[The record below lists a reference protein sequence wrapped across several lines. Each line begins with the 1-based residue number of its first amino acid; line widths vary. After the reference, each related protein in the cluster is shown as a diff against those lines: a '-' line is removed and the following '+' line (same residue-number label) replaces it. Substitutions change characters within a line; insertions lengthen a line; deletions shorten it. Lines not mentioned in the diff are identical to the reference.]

1 MLPCTHIIN
10 SVMGKYSIFMKSFL
24 KKKSATLLTHYDID
38 TQSVTY
44 GPVAQAS
51 LESLLEIEN
60 FAPPSPP

>member
-1 MLPCTHIIN
+1 
-10 SVMGKYSIFMKSFL
+10 MGKYSIFMKSFL

-38 TQSVTY
+38 TQSVTH

-60 FAPPSPP
+60 FAPPPSPP